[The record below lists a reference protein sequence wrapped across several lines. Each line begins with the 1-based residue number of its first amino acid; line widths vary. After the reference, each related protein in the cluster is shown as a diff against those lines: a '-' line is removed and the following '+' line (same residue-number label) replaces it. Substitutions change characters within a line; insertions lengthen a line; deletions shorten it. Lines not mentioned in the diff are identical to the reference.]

1 MLIEAGILLSAY
13 IGTRFFEKRRKA
25 LTLKKKNKALTKKA
39 KNNLQ
44 SYSNRKAIKKQQQE
58 KVFERR
64 FKVSLFSF
72 GASSLRQFISY
83 TPLAFLNIG
92 LYIYNFSYLREAEQ
106 ALIQKRKIIDRN
118 VVYAVLFLSS
128 IATNQYLVAGY
139 WDVFYFYATKIKKK
153 LEDQSKNMLLNVF
166 EQQPRSA
173 WILKDNVEIEMPL
186 EAIEVNDIVIISA
199 GEVVP
204 IDGVIINGNATLD
217 QHTLTGESQPVEK
230 EVGDRVFAA
239 TVVIT
244 GRIEVS
250 VEKAGKDTTVAKVG
264 HILNNTIDYK
274 TTIQLKGEEW
284 ADKGM
289 LPQLGIT
296 GLALVTTG
304 PIVALAILNTN
315 FGYRVQMITYLQTI
329 NHLNLASR
337 QGILIKDGRS
347 LELLTQIDTI
357 LFDKTGT
364 LTKEEQTVGRILVY
378 HHYQEDELLTYAA
391 AAERK
396 LTHPIAQAIFNK
408 AVTSQLTL
416 PKVADSEY
424 KMGYGITVN
433 IEGKIIQVGSARF
446 MKLENITIPT
456 SIMAE
461 MVYSHDQGYSFVMV
475 AIDKQLCG
483 AIEIQPTIR
492 PEVKLVIKN
501 LRQSGIKHL
510 AIVSGDH
517 KQATQLMAKEL
528 GMDDYFYEVMP
539 ENKANIVENLQK
551 QGHSVCFIGDGI
563 NDAIAMK
570 KAQVSIS
577 LRGASSIA
585 TDVAQVVLMDGS
597 LSHLGELF
605 KIANNLDTR
614 LKRSLIIGI
623 MPTPIVIAGGFL
635 FHLGIIS
642 SVIINNIAL
651 FSGVGYAMNTKRQ
664 HEKTTKQVFLPNVK

>member
-13 IGTRFFEKRRKA
+13 VGMRLVEKRQKA
-25 LTLKKKNKALTKKA
+25 LTFKKKNTVTKCS
-39 KNNLQ
+39 KNKLQ
-44 SYSNRKAIKKQQQE
+44 AYSNKKIINKQQD
-58 KVFERR
+58 KKFEQR

-72 GASSLRQFISY
+72 GVSTLRQFVSY

-106 ALIQKRKIIDRN
+106 ALIQKRQVVNIN
-118 VVYAVLFLSS
+118 VFYAGLFLSC

-139 WDVFYFYATKIKKK
+139 WDVFYFYATKLKRK
-153 LEDQSKNMLLNVF
+153 LEDKSKNLLLNVF

-173 WILKDNVEIEMPL
+173 WILKDNVEIETPL
-186 EAIEVNDIVIISA
+186 EAIGVNDIVIVSA

-204 IDGVIINGNATLD
+204 IDGIIINGIATLD

-230 EVGDRVFAA
+230 EIGDRVFAA
-239 TVVIT
+239 TIVIT
-244 GRIEVS
+244 GRIEIK

-264 HILNNTIDYK
+264 HILNNTVDYK
-274 TTIQLKGEEW
+274 TKIQLKGEEW
-284 ADKGM
+284 ANKGL

-296 GLALVTTG
+296 GLALVTVN
-304 PIVALAILNTN
+304 PIVAMAILNTN
-315 FGYRVQMITYLQTI
+315 FGYRVQMLAYLQTI
-329 NHLNLASR
+329 NHLNLVSQ

-364 LTKEEQTVGRILVY
+364 LTKEEQTVGRILVC

-461 MVYSHDQGYSFVMV
+461 MAYSHDQGYSFVMV

-492 PEVKLVIKN
+492 PEVKLVIQN

-517 KQATQLMAKEL
+517 KQATQSMAKEL

-614 LKRSLIIGI
+614 LKRSLIIGV
-623 MPTPIVIAGGFL
+623 MPTPIMVVGGFL

-651 FSGVGYAMNTKRQ
+651 FSGVGYAMNAKRQ
-664 HEKTTKQVFLPNVK
+664 PKKTVILNK

>member
-1 MLIEAGILLSAY
+1 LLETHIWLSRDHNQY
-13 IGTRFFEKRRKA
+13 TNSN
-25 LTLKKKNKALTKKA
+25 KNISQK
-39 KNNLQ
+39 
-44 SYSNRKAIKKQQQE
+44 QQE
-58 KVFERR
+58 KTFERR

-72 GASSLRQFISY
+72 GVSTLRQFVSY
-83 TPLAFLNIG
+83 PPLAFLNIG
-92 LYIYNFSYLREAEQ
+92 LYMYNFSYMREAEQ
-106 ALIQKRKIIDRN
+106 ALIQKRQFVNIN
-118 VVYAVLFLSS
+118 VFYAGIFLSC

-139 WDVFYFYATKIKKK
+139 WDVFYFYATKLKRK
-153 LEDQSKNMLLNVF
+153 LEDKSKNMLLNVF

-173 WILKDNVEIEMPL
+173 WVLKNQVEVEMPL
-186 EAIEVNDIVIISA
+186 EAIQVNDIVIVSA

-204 IDGVIINGNATLD
+204 IDGIIINGIATLD
-217 QHTLTGESQPVEK
+217 QHTLTGESQPAEK

-244 GRIEVS
+244 GRIEVK

-284 ADKGM
+284 ANKGL

-296 GLALVTTG
+296 GLALVTVN
-304 PIVALAILNTN
+304 PIVAMAILNTN
-315 FGYRVQMITYLQTI
+315 FGYRVQMLAYLQTI
-329 NHLNLASR
+329 NHLNLVSQ

-364 LTKEEQTVGRILVY
+364 LTKDEPMVGRIIVC
-378 HHYQEDELLTYAA
+378 HSYQEDELLTYAA

-396 LTHPIAQAIFNK
+396 LTHPIAKAIFNK
-408 AVTSQLTL
+408 AVASQLTL
-416 PKVADSEY
+416 PEVADSDY
-424 KMGYGITVN
+424 KMGYGLTVN
-433 IEGKIIQVGSARF
+433 IEGKIIQIGSVRF
-446 MKLENITIPT
+446 MNLEGITIPT
-456 SIMAE
+456 QIVEEMAS
-461 MVYSHDQGYSFVMV
+461 SHNQGYSLVMV

-492 PEVKLVIKN
+492 PEVKQVIN
-501 LRQSGIKHL
+501 SLRQSGIKHL

-517 KQATQLMAKEL
+517 KQPTQSMAEEL
-528 GMDDYFYEVMP
+528 GMDNYFYEVMP
-539 ENKANIVENLQK
+539 ENKANIVEELQK

-570 KAQVSIS
+570 KAHVSIS

-585 TDVAQVVLMDGS
+585 TDVAQIVLMDGS
-597 LSHLGELF
+597 LSHLDELF

-614 LKRSLIIGI
+614 LKRSLIIGV
-623 MPTPIVIAGGFL
+623 MPTPIVIVGGFL
-635 FHLGIIS
+635 FHLGMIS

-651 FSGVGYAMNTKRQ
+651 FSGVGYAMSTQ
-664 HEKTTKQVFLPNVK
+664 HKKTIHDTTG